1 MARNNAL
8 IHRLQ
13 NAFMKIRN
21 GLGQYGL
28 RYTWF
33 KVRTTNNIDS
43 L

>member
-1 MARNNAL
+1 
-8 IHRLQ
+8 
-13 NAFMKIRN
+13 MKIRN
-21 GLGQYGL
+21 GLGQYGLGQYGL

>member
-1 MARNNAL
+1 
-8 IHRLQ
+8 
-13 NAFMKIRN
+13 MKIRN
-21 GLGQYGL
+21 GLGQYGLGQYGLGQYGL